1 MSVCVWVGGVCKSHF
16 MRTPA
21 FKPPPTR
28 QPPPGVTFMKPSQP
42 HANTQVDAVV
52 VVSTRD
58 AAEQRRRV
66 CARPGMTEDKLDA
79 ILARQV
85 PDEDKCRRA
94 DHVVDTGCSL
104 EETEAAVVTLI
115 QQLITRD

>member
-1 MSVCVWVGGVCKSHF
+1 
-16 MRTPA
+16 
-21 FKPPPTR
+21 
-28 QPPPGVTFMKPSQP
+28 MKPSQP